1 MLTDDGLSVSR
12 CLVEGGHIGIINPE
26 IAFWLVIVA
35 IDAPHDGVV
44 EISVTL
50 AQGID
55 GEVVI
60 EEVPSKQTCIFLV
73 FEINVAIKDCNGA
86 IRLKF
91 VNLECVLV
99 IYVFKVD
106 IDWVAIEH
114 VRDDIFVV
122 NDLLKMIYEVL
133 SVTLFESADL
143 AYHVIGEFDEH
154 TSIFR
159 VRLANTL

>member
-1 MLTDDGLSVSR
+1 MLTDDGLSVSL
-12 CLVEGGHIGIINPE
+12 CLVEGGYIGVINPE

-35 IDAPHDGVV
+35 VDTSHDGVI
-44 EISVTL
+44 EITVTL
-50 AQGID
+50 AESID

-60 EEVPSKQTCIFLV
+60 EEMPCKQTGIFLV
-73 FEINVAIKDCNGA
+73 FEVDVAIKDSDGA
-86 IRLKF
+86 VWFQF
-91 VNLECVLV
+91 VNLERVLM
-99 IYVFKVD
+99 ID
-106 IDWVAIEH
+106 IIEIDVNRVAIEH

>member
-12 CLVEGGHIGIINPE
+12 CLVEGGHIGVIYPE
-26 IAFWLVIVA
+26 IAFWLVIMAV
-35 IDAPHDGVV
+35 DASHDGVV
-44 EISVTL
+44 EITVTL
-50 AQGID
+50 AEGVD
-55 GEVVI
+55 SEVVI
-60 EEVPSKQTCIFLV
+60 EEVPGKQTHIFLV
-73 FEINVAIKDCNGA
+73 FEVDVAIKDSDSA
-86 IRLKF
+86 IRLQL
-91 VNLECVLV
+91 VNLERVLM
-99 IYVFKVD
+99 IDIIEVD
-106 IDWVAIEH
+106 VNRVAIEH
-114 VRDDIFVV
+114 VGDDIFVV

>member
-12 CLVEGGHIGIINPE
+12 CLVEGGHIGVIYPE
-26 IAFWLVIVA
+26 IAFWLVIMAV
-35 IDAPHDGVV
+35 DASHDGVV
-44 EISVTL
+44 EITVTL
-50 AQGID
+50 AEGVD
-55 GEVVI
+55 SEVVI

-73 FEINVAIKDCNGA
+73 FEVDVAIKDSDGVVWFQ
-86 IRLKF
+86 F
-91 VNLECVLV
+91 VNLERVLM
-99 IYVFKVD
+99 ID
-106 IDWVAIEH
+106 IIEIDVNRVAIEH
-114 VRDDIFVV
+114 VGDNVFVV
-122 NDLLKMIYEVL
+122 NNLLKMIYEVL